1 MRARHPATR
10 SSLAAALLLALVLP
24 GCASTTST
32 QSVPRFEPTPCA
44 YKLGQGIVD
53 GTNVHC
59 GFLIVREDRANPHS
73 RTIKLA
79 VAILKTPSATPA
91 ADPVIYLSGGPGE
104 SPLTDFAPFF
114 TAASLPYVLGDRD
127 LIIFDPRGT
136 GESQPS
142 LDCPELRDAEY
153 GSLGTNQS
161 STQLIALERRALQ
174 QCHTRLTAEGL
185 DLGLYNTVTTAA
197 DVHDLI
203 HALGYRQVN
212 LNGGSYGTRLGLEI
226 MRDFSQGVR
235 SAVLDAVLAPQ
246 LTFFTSIPPAL
257 MRSFETLFAT
267 CAANSTCNT
276 KYPHLETLLDQTIA
290 KLNAHPLTFQAQDP
304 FTGRGYSVVLNG
316 ARFVSL
322 LTLSLYQTDLLAEI
336 PAAIAQAQQGTTTLL
351 QRFFDEVWFGEDAI
365 SRGMWFSVECGEDAP
380 FITSHDIAAAEQ
392 ALTPP
397 LRAADPFNMQ
407 GRYDTC
413 QFWTLPPLPA
423 AQKQAVTSAIPT
435 LILEG
440 EFDPVTPP
448 ANGALVA
455 KTLSHSYS
463 LVFPGIGHGV
473 DFTGPCPTGIV
484 LAFQANPDQQ
494 PDTSCIAQLGEPAFT

>member
-1 MRARHPATR
+1 MRARHPATLT
-10 SSLAAALLLALVLP
+10 SLAVSLLLALVLP
-24 GCASTTST
+24 GCASTTTT
-32 QSVPRFEPTPCA
+32 QSVPRFEPTPCN

-59 GFLIVREDRANPHS
+59 GFLIVREDRANSHS

-79 VAILKTPSATPA
+79 VAILKTPKSTPA
-91 ADPVIYLSGGPGE
+91 PDPAIYLSGGPGE
-104 SPLTDFAPFF
+104 SPLTDFAPYF
-114 TAASLPYVLGDRD
+114 TAASLQYLLGNRD

-153 GSLGTNQS
+153 ASLGTDRS
-161 STQLIALERRALQ
+161 PAQLVALERAALQ
-174 QCHTRLTAEGL
+174 QCHSRLTAEGIN
-185 DLGLYNTVTTAA
+185 LGLYNTVSTAA

-226 MRDFSQGVR
+226 MRDFPQSVR
-235 SAVLDAVLAPQ
+235 SVVLDAVLAPQ

-257 MRSFETLFAT
+257 IRSFRTLFAA
-267 CAANSTCNT
+267 CAANPTCDA
-276 KYPHLETLLDQTIA
+276 KYPHLETLLYASIA
-290 KLNAHPLTFQAQDP
+290 RLNARPLTFQAQDP
-304 FTGRGYSVVLNG
+304 FTGRGYPVILNG
-316 ARFVSL
+316 SRLVSL

-336 PAAIAQAQQGTTTLL
+336 PAAITEAQQGTTTLL

-380 FITSHDIAAAEQ
+380 FVTSEDIAAAEQ

-397 LRAADPFNMQ
+397 LRAADLFNMP
-407 GRYDTC
+407 GRYATC
-413 QFWTLPPLPA
+413 QFWTVPPLPA
-423 AQKQAVTSAIPT
+423 ALKQAVSSDIPT

-448 ANGALVA
+448 ANGTLVA
-455 KTLSHSYS
+455 NTLSHSYP
-463 LVFPGIGHGV
+463 LEFPGIGHGV
-473 DFTGPCPTGIV
+473 MFTGPCPTSIV
-484 LAFQANPDQQ
+484 LAFQENPSQR
-494 PDTSCIAQLGEPAFT
+494 PDTGCIVQLGEPAFT